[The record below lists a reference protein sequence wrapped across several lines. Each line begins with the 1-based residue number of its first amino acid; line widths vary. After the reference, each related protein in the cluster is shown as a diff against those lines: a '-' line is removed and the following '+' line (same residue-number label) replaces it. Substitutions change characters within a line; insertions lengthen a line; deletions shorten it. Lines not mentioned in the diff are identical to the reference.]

1 MMINLCFWRHLHPLV
16 IADENLYAGCNIQ
29 HQNIGRIKIYNT
41 YWYSRRAFY
50 SISWRYLMQYISEP
64 RASFGNQ
71 RHLATFFDQNHLLA
85 LFRCEFMILMI
96 RRGGV
101 KVERGLANDKII
113 LTNKT
118 LSNINSCLMMTDPR
132 IS

>member
-1 MMINLCFWRHLHPLV
+1 MAILD
-16 IADENLYAGCNIQ
+16 AE
-29 HQNIGRIKIYNT
+29 
-41 YWYSRRAFY
+41 
-50 SISWRYLMQYISEP
+50 YISEP
-64 RASFGNQ
+64 RASFRNQ
-71 RHLATFFDQNHLLA
+71 RHLATAFFDQNHLLA

-118 LSNINSCLMMTDPR
+118 LSNINSCLMMTYPR

>member
-1 MMINLCFWRHLHPLV
+1 MAILDAIYLRT
-16 IADENLYAGCNIQ
+16 AGIFQ
-29 HQNIGRIKIYNT
+29 KSKT
-41 YWYSRRAFY
+41 SRNA
-50 SISWRYLMQYISEP
+50 
-64 RASFGNQ
+64 
-71 RHLATFFDQNHLLA
+71 FFDQNHLLA